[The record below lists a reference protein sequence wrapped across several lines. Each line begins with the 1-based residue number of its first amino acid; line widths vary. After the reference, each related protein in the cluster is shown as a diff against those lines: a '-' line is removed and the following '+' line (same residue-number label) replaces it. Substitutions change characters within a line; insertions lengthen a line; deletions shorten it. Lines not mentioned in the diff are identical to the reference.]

1 MIRRAKSF
9 AFRFCQSFERVRDD
23 RYGEPAA
30 FL

>member
-1 MIRRAKSF
+1 MIRRAESF
-9 AFRFCQSFERVRDD
+9 AFRFCQSLKSVRDD